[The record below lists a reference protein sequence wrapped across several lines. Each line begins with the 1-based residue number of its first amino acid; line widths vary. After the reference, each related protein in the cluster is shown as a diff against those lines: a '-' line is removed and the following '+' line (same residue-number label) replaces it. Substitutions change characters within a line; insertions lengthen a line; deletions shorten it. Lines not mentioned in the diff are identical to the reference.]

1 MDFGQTNGRRAG
13 IAALIAG
20 LVVSQGALADGRL
33 NTATLTQTIDVAS
46 LNLSSQAGAQEAYK
60 RIAAAAMNICSTTMN
75 GVQGVARLKE
85 QRETVQ
91 PCFDAAVKGALD
103 QVTKTTGINLT
114 QVAGLDRNRLV
125 AGR

>member
-1 MDFGQTNGRRAG
+1 MDFGRTTGRRAG

-20 LVVSQGALADGRL
+20 LAVSQGALADSRP
-33 NTATLTQTIDVAS
+33 AAETLSRTIAVGS
-46 LNLSSQAGAQEAYK
+46 LNLSSQAGAREAYN
-60 RIAAAAMNICSTTMN
+60 RIAAAALSICATTTN

-91 PCFDAAVKGALD
+91 PCFDAAVRGALD
-103 QVTKTTGINLT
+103 QVTKTTGIDLT
-114 QVAGLDRNRLV
+114 QVAGLDRNNLV

>member
-1 MDFGQTNGRRAG
+1 MDFGRTNGRRAG
-13 IAALIAG
+13 IAALIAA
-20 LVVSQGALADGRL
+20 LVLSQGALADGRRD
-33 NTATLTQTIDVAS
+33 AETQSRTIDVAS
-46 LNLSSQAGAQEAYK
+46 LNLSSKAGAEVAYK
-60 RIAAAAMNICSTTMN
+60 RIAAAALSICSTTIN
-75 GVQGVARLKE
+75 GLQGVARQKE

-103 QVTKTTGINLT
+103 QIAKTTGIDLA

>member
-1 MDFGQTNGRRAG
+1 MDFGRTNGRRAG

-33 NTATLTQTIDVAS
+33 NTETLSQTINVAS
-46 LNLSSQAGAQEAYK
+46 LNLSSPAGAQEAYK
-60 RIAAAAMNICSTTMN
+60 RIAAAALSICSTTLN
-75 GVQGVARLKE
+75 GVQGVARQKE

-103 QVTKTTGINLT
+103 QVAKATGINLT

-125 AGR
+125 AER

>member
-1 MDFGQTNGRRAG
+1 MNFGRTNGLRTG

-20 LVVSQGALADGRL
+20 LIVSQGALADGRV
-33 NTATLTQTIDVAS
+33 NTATLSQTINVAS
-46 LNLSSQAGAQEAYK
+46 LNLSSQAGAQEAYR
-60 RIAAAAMNICSTTMN
+60 RIADAALSICSTTMN
-75 GVQGVARLKE
+75 GLQGVARMKE

-91 PCFDAAVKGALD
+91 PCYDAAVKGALE
-103 QVTKTTGINLT
+103 QVSKTTGIDLT